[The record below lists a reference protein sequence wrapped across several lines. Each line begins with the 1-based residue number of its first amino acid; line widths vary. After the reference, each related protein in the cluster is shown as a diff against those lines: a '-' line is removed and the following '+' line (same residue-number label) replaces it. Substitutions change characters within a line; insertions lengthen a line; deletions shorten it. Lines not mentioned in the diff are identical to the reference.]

1 MCRASGQPQPS
12 RLSIA
17 LDVLPQPVVKRSCRC
32 RKDLLEE
39 LELGTV
45 ENAVSLGPGRP
56 GGGVFTQGIWDIKM
70 KRLG

>member
-1 MCRASGQPQPS
+1 MQASGQPQPS
-12 RLSIA
+12 RLSVA

-45 ENAVSLGPGRP
+45 ENAVSSGPDGLEV
-56 GGGVFTQGIWDIKM
+56 GVFTQGIWDIK
-70 KRLG
+70 